1 MPISIVLLV
10 SNTGIFIGK
19 FGFKIQIVLEVRLF
33 FSTPV
38 ISFEVINLNLS
49 SSYLSQSFNKSTLL
63 LIDSIEN
70 CVTKVQGW
78 CISIFNQ

>member
-1 MPISIVLLV
+1 MPISIVLLA
-10 SNTGIFIGK
+10 SNTGTFVGK

-38 ISFEVINLNLS
+38 ISLEVINLNLS
-49 SSYLSQSFNKSTLL
+49 SSYVIQSFNESTLL
-63 LIDSIEN
+63 FIDSIEN

-78 CISIFNQ
+78 